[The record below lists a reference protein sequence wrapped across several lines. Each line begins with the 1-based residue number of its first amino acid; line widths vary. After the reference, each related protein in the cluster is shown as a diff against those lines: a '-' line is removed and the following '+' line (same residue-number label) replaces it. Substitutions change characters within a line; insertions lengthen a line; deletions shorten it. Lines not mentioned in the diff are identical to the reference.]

1 MVMVAASLVEELL
14 EAGMINAKEAL
25 ALSTKIEDKYWA
37 LLEERIRKAAETG
50 YQNITMQPDMNWN
63 KLKIVKQKLE
73 DNGFKVEIVSDQR
86 DGDYLSI
93 NW

>member
-1 MVMVAASLVEELL
+1 MEELL

>member
-1 MVMVAASLVEELL
+1 MVAASLVEELL